1 MIFDKLS
8 HRYDIRQAQLV
19 KQRLRCVLVET
30 RLIAS
35 LHTCRHL
42 QTDIDFTPSKKISL
56 YILRIPRKNNTFAT
70 DLQNLPISPLFENTA
85 IMIEFN
91 RSKYLQK
98 LISYKHNRLVK
109 IVTGA
114 RRYDNIEGTND
125 TYSKLA
131 GNMKRV
137 AVIIFCAILL
147 VGCKSKSGKEA
158 NGELSV
164 VHGSN
169 YDSIS
174 GDRMEDHNLSNE
186 ELSVIQ
192 SSNYDSIADDKK
204 EDHIPSNEEL
214 SIVHS
219 PNYYY
224 LDSIIGGRIENLSD
238 IEIDSLASQAR
249 RLNIKTTPYKSVKDI
264 KKEFDRI
271 NVKWNE
277 AYPFTGIWT
286 DVLFGRLEF
295 HLSNPVTFQ
304 QWNGA
309 SNDPIRVSASPD
321 GKYKFY
327 TTWDICEGTM
337 GEWVTYYQ
345 YIDSDGKLVCKE
357 WQGDRRFDCKRNVL
371 DVWQFDYHDSTFYVL
386 KSVWQGSS
394 REWGYNM
401 EIVTFNDGVP
411 QYHIHFFPGKKE
423 YGEIKK
429 VTVVK
434 GVCVDESDWVK
445 EDGAYGICYT
455 YHALDVDYTFNPKT
469 LTITATTQDEETS
482 QTKVEK
488 WKLKTD

>member
-1 MIFDKLS
+1 M
-8 HRYDIRQAQLV
+8 
-19 KQRLRCVLVET
+19 
-30 RLIAS
+30 
-35 LHTCRHL
+35 
-42 QTDIDFTPSKKISL
+42 
-56 YILRIPRKNNTFAT
+56 
-70 DLQNLPISPLFENTA
+70 
-85 IMIEFN
+85 
-91 RSKYLQK
+91 
-98 LISYKHNRLVK
+98 
-109 IVTGA
+109 
-114 RRYDNIEGTND
+114 
-125 TYSKLA
+125 
-131 GNMKRV
+131 
-137 AVIIFCAILL
+137 
-147 VGCKSKSGKEA
+147 
-158 NGELSV
+158 
-164 VHGSN
+164 
-169 YDSIS
+169 
-174 GDRMEDHNLSNE
+174 
-186 ELSVIQ
+186 
-192 SSNYDSIADDKK
+192 
-204 EDHIPSNEEL
+204 

-224 LDSIIGGRIENLSD
+224 LDSITGGRIENCKLSD

-249 RLNIKTTPYKSVKDI
+249 RLNIKTTPYKSVKEI
-264 KKEFDRI
+264 KKEFEKIKD
-271 NVKWNE
+271 KWFE
-277 AYPFTGIWT
+277 TYPFAYSWT

-295 HLSNPVTFQ
+295 HLSNPVTFH
-304 QWNGA
+304 QWNRT

-327 TTWDICEGTM
+327 TTWNIGGGTM
-337 GEWVTYYQ
+337 VELVTYYQ
-345 YIDSDGKLVCKE
+345 YIDSDGKLACKE

-401 EIVTFNDGVP
+401 EIVTFNDGIP

-469 LTITATTQDEETS
+469 LTITATTQDEETC

>member
-1 MIFDKLS
+1 
-8 HRYDIRQAQLV
+8 
-19 KQRLRCVLVET
+19 
-30 RLIAS
+30 
-35 LHTCRHL
+35 
-42 QTDIDFTPSKKISL
+42 
-56 YILRIPRKNNTFAT
+56 
-70 DLQNLPISPLFENTA
+70 
-85 IMIEFN
+85 
-91 RSKYLQK
+91 
-98 LISYKHNRLVK
+98 
-109 IVTGA
+109 
-114 RRYDNIEGTND
+114 
-125 TYSKLA
+125 
-131 GNMKRV
+131 MKRAALV
-137 AVIIFCAILL
+137 VFCAILL
-147 VGCKSKSGKEA
+147 VGCKSKGGKEA
-158 NGELSV
+158 NGEQSV
-164 VHGSN
+164 VHGSS

-186 ELSVIQ
+186 ELSAIQ
-192 SSNYDSIADDKK
+192 SSNYDSVTGDKI
-204 EDHIPSNEEL
+204 EDHILSNEEL

-224 LDSIIGGRIENLSD
+224 LDSITGGRIENHNFSD

-271 NVKWNE
+271 KVKWKE

-286 DVLFGRLEF
+286 DVFLGRLEF
-295 HLSNPVTFQ
+295 HLSNPVTFH
-304 QWNGA
+304 QWNRT

-327 TTWDICEGTM
+327 TTWNIGGGTM
-337 GEWVTYYQ
+337 VELVTYYQ
-345 YIDSDGKLVCKE
+345 YIDSDGKLACKE

-401 EIVTFNDGVP
+401 EIVTFNDGIP

-469 LTITATTQDEETS
+469 LTITATTQDEETC

>member
-1 MIFDKLS
+1 
-8 HRYDIRQAQLV
+8 
-19 KQRLRCVLVET
+19 
-30 RLIAS
+30 
-35 LHTCRHL
+35 
-42 QTDIDFTPSKKISL
+42 
-56 YILRIPRKNNTFAT
+56 
-70 DLQNLPISPLFENTA
+70 
-85 IMIEFN
+85 MIEFN
-91 RSKYLQK
+91 RSKCLQK
-98 LISYKHNRLVK
+98 LISHKHYRLVN
-109 IVTGA
+109 IFTGVFRCGKSYLLFNSFKQRNCVA
-114 RRYDNIEGTND
+114 GIGHRYGNYEGNNEA
-125 TYSKLA
+125 YSKVA
-131 GNMKRV
+131 GNLKRAALV
-137 AVIIFCAILL
+137 VFCAILL
-147 VGCKSKSGKEA
+147 VGCKSKGSKEA

-192 SSNYDSIADDKK
+192 SSNYDSVTGDKI
-204 EDHIPSNEEL
+204 EDHNLSNEEL

-224 LDSIIGGRIENLSD
+224 LDSITGGRIENCKLSD
-238 IEIDSLASQAR
+238 IEIDSLAFQAR
-249 RLNIKTTPYKSVKDI
+249 RLNIKTTPYKSVKEI
-264 KKEFDRI
+264 KKEFDII
-271 NVKWNE
+271 NVKWYENRLNHYNYLWE
-277 AYPFTGIWT
+277 DIF
-286 DVLFGRLEF
+286 LGRLEF
-295 HLSNPVTFQ
+295 HLSNPVTFH
-304 QWNGA
+304 QWNRT

-327 TTWDICEGTM
+327 TTWNIGGGTM
-337 GEWVTYYQ
+337 VELVTYYQ

-423 YGEIKK
+423 YGKIKK

-469 LTITATTQDEETS
+469 LTITATTQDEETC